1 MSITVNNIISPNI
14 IRLQNIVT
22 SQSSQLQQLID
33 LYSDKNK
40 RSYDQ
45 TTKQNVSSISF
56 DQSTQLYRFEIENKE
71 NEVFIYQVWKKD
83 NSTLNSDRKYV
94 YISLKSWINE
104 FQAQLNFTPTTLIEI
119 NNIFYPTVMVDAVIE
134 QNKCVFYFDSRSI
147 KGSVV
152 SLPQNGSYNNVRFD
166 IDNLNNN
173 DCLPTTQL
181 SPLILHYIPT
191 PIYNNENGMII
202 TTNQNYTNIYA
213 YISKDCEVKPITLVM
228 TSYCNIIINDSSV
241 LGSLTIPITIP
252 TPLIISN
259 LFLSMNI
266 FIDCDTYI
274 MSVED
279 LYVNISNGNAVNG
292 TQYLKT
298 TSNNQLLDYILKN
311 NSQDIVFKTPGINFD
326 INTSGDQSTALV
338 RLLNTYIKQ
347 NKSVFPSVD
356 LHNNSNAVLAINIVC
371 GK

>member
-1 MSITVNNIISPNI
+1 
-14 IRLQNIVT
+14 
-22 SQSSQLQQLID
+22 
-33 LYSDKNK
+33 
-40 RSYDQ
+40 
-45 TTKQNVSSISF
+45 
-56 DQSTQLYRFEIENKE
+56 
-71 NEVFIYQVWKKD
+71 
-83 NSTLNSDRKYV
+83 
-94 YISLKSWINE
+94 
-104 FQAQLNFTPTTLIEI
+104 
-119 NNIFYPTVMVDAVIE
+119 MVDAVIE